1 MTMAFIKKLEM
12 ETSRGSRKTRERTTE
27 LCLFSLATKTT
38 LSTDDDARLKEIIAK
53 RGLTIHQIMG
63 STGNFKLV
71 YDANSAVQALFFV
84 HPCAGLTAMSSTNAN
99 KANDVN
105 ITAPTLT
112 VEWYMKKYMRKPRNG
127 NSTNRRDTSALNS
140 TSFLMMMATDGR
152 TPTYFYTYTG

>member
-38 LSTDDDARLKEIIAK
+38 ISTDDSARLKEITAK

-71 YDANSAVQALFFV
+71 YDANRAVQALFFV

-99 KANDVN
+99 KANDVV
-105 ITAPTLT
+105 ITAPAYT

-127 NSTNRRDTSALNS
+127 NPTNRRDSSALNS
-140 TSFLMMMATDGR
+140 TAFLMMLATDGR